1 MACVLADA
9 DFLSGQADVLSAIAL
24 SVAILSPLNAG
35 IKRDYCAY
43 DILLVQCQGTTY
55 AGQ

>member
-35 IKRDYCAY
+35 TKRDYCAY

-55 AGQ
+55 AGP